1 MYSTLPAFVSAL
13 FLGFGV
19 YVLLTEGVTR
29 LSTPFAMMCMATFA
43 WQGTWA
49 FLFQTTSPETA
60 GVLVKAGYFFILF
73 LPTTFYHFVTELVE
87 RRDERPLL
95 MASYALCVI
104 LAVLLVTS
112 DEVVAGF
119 GVHFFG
125 DYPRAGRLHP
135 VHVMQ
140 TVLLAVRSGWLLIV
154 SRRQA
159 RARHRR
165 RLLGL
170 CLVSLCL
177 YSLAASDYAVNY
189 GYVFYPPGVIF
200 IAVSLGILAITI
212 VRHGLMRQ
220 YFLAATV
227 AQEVAMPL
235 EVIGMH
241 ADELG
246 NALPELLRGYQ
257 LAVRHQLLVNG
268 LYPGQSE
275 RLPTLTRAIRRQIDS
290 TSTVVEMS
298 LASFTLDRLDRR
310 SFGPQSIRHCVESAL
325 DRYPFLPGERG
336 RVSVIPIDAQLRFS
350 GTDSLFVFVI
360 FNLLKNALY
369 AIEASGSGSITIS
382 AGRDGGFCVVH
393 FNDTGPGIAADV
405 LPHIFDPFYS
415 TKAHGHAGGMG
426 LDFCRRVCD
435 AFGGTISCASTPGV
449 LTTFTLR
456 LPEPGSAADR
466 AIHDPPARARRSRA
480 GQGGIN

>member
-29 LSTPFAMMCMATFA
+29 LSTPFALMCMATFA

-60 GVLVKAGYFFILF
+60 GILVKAGYFFILF

-95 MASYALCVI
+95 TASYALCVI
-104 LAVLLVTS
+104 LAVLLITS

-125 DYPRAGRLHP
+125 DYPLAGRLHP

-140 TVLLAVRSGWLLIV
+140 TVLLAARSGWLLIV

-177 YSLAASDYAVNY
+177 YSLAAGDYAVNY

-200 IAVSLGILAITI
+200 IAISLGILAITI

-325 DRYPFLPGERG
+325 ERYPFLPGERG
-336 RVSVIPIDAQLRFS
+336 RVSVIPIDPQLRFS
-350 GTDSLFVFVI
+350 GTDSLFAFVI

-369 AIEASGSGSITIS
+369 AIESSGSGSITIS

-415 TKAHGHAGGMG
+415 TRPHGHAGGMG

-456 LPEPGSAADR
+456 LPEPGSSADR
-466 AIHDPPARARRSRA
+466 AVHDPPARARRSRA
-480 GQGGIN
+480 GQGGID

>member
-29 LSTPFAMMCMATFA
+29 LSAPFALMCMTTFA
-43 WQGTWA
+43 WQGAWA
-49 FLFQTTSPETA
+49 FLFQTTSPEAA
-60 GVLVKAGYFFILF
+60 GLLVKAGYFFILF
-73 LPTTFYHFVTELVE
+73 LPTSFYHFVIELTE

-104 LAVLLVTS
+104 LAVLLMTS

-119 GVHFFG
+119 GSHFFG
-125 DYPRAGRLHP
+125 DYPKAGRLHP
-135 VHVMQ
+135 VHVLQ
-140 TVLLAVRSGWLLIV
+140 TVMLACRSGWLLIV

-165 RLLGL
+165 HLLGL

-177 YSLAASDYAVNY
+177 YSVAAGDYAVNY

-200 IAVSLGILAITI
+200 IAISLGILAVTI

-246 NALPELLRGYQ
+246 HALPELLRGYQ

-298 LASFTLDRLDRR
+298 LASLTLDRLDRR
-310 SFGPQSIRHCVESAL
+310 AFGPQSVRHCVDSAL
-325 DRYPFLPGERG
+325 DRYPFTPGERG
-336 RVSVIPIDAQLRFS
+336 RVSVIPIDPQLRFS
-350 GTDSLFVFVI
+350 GMDSLFVFVL
-360 FNLLKNALY
+360 FALLKNALY
-369 AIEASGSGSITIS
+369 AIEASGSGTITIS
-382 AGRDGGFCVVH
+382 AGRDGGFCVIH
-393 FNDTGPGIAADV
+393 FNDTGPGIADDV

-415 TKAHGHAGGMG
+415 TKPHGQGGGMG
-426 LDFCRRVCD
+426 LEFCRRVCD
-435 AFGGTISCASTPGV
+435 AFGGTITCTSTPGV

-456 LPEPGSAADR
+456 LPEPGSVADR
-466 AIHDPPARARRSRA
+466 AANDPPVRSRRSRA

>member
-29 LSTPFAMMCMATFA
+29 LSTPFALMCMATFA

-60 GVLVKAGYFFILF
+60 GILVKAGYFFILF

-95 MASYALCVI
+95 TASYALCVI
-104 LAVLLVTS
+104 LAVLLITS

-125 DYPRAGRLHP
+125 DYPLAGRLHP

-140 TVLLAVRSGWLLIV
+140 TVLLAARSGWLLIV

-177 YSLAASDYAVNY
+177 YSLAAADYAVNY

-200 IAVSLGILAITI
+200 IAISLGILAITI

-325 DRYPFLPGERG
+325 ERYPFLPGERG
-336 RVSVIPIDAQLRFS
+336 RVSVIPIDPQLRFS
-350 GTDSLFVFVI
+350 GTDSLFAFVI

-369 AIEASGSGSITIS
+369 AIESSGSGSITIS

-415 TKAHGHAGGMG
+415 TRPHGHAGGMG

-466 AIHDPPARARRSRA
+466 AVHDPPARARRSRA
-480 GQGGIN
+480 GQGGID